1 MQKKIILLF
10 IAFSLSIYNCFA
22 QSSPAFGSTNGVA
35 DVSQTGA
42 ATYQIPIHTPPG
54 TNGFQPSIS
63 ISYNS
68 QAGNGVLGYGWNISG
83 LSAISR
89 IPKTIYHNGIAEGIT
104 LTRKDNLA
112 LDGNRLIAMNNDST
126 EFRTE
131 AETYSKINGGKS
143 KESYYWFEAKTKEG
157 GTLQY
162 GITEDSR
169 LRPGGKWSQP
179 VAWYINQSKD
189 PNGNTINYSY
199 SSQGGQMCLDKIEY
213 AGNTIQ
219 FQYEDRPD
227 KSTTYIAGASVI
239 QSKRLTKVIVKSDG
253 LTARTYE
260 FTYTHDGL
268 YSHLS
273 SVTEYGSNNVPL
285 NPTRFIMGSRNEE
298 SIATLSQIAKGY
310 YKQIY
315 SADLTGNGQSD
326 IIVTYKSKVDGDWTN
341 WEFHTANADGKT
353 FTKRNGGTLT
363 SSFKGFHVAD
373 INHDGVAD
381 VYMRTT
387 GKETYCCITCDLIP
401 PAYIKDN
408 DTLAS
413 KEISL
418 EEKDHAILPPE
429 EPNNGCCGTCSYDR
443 QTLVAFTHQNGS
455 LVRMESKD
463 TYFDHVNGDAIIY
476 AGMNFDGDGKP
487 DFLVLN
493 KDYSYKTARITS
505 SHFWMPSF
513 PAKPNN
519 VDLLDFNGDGRTDFM
534 VTKDDSSFI
543 YSFNPANS
551 SHKCNFLV

>member
-89 IPKTIYHNGIAEGIT
+89 VPKTIYHNGIAEGIT

-112 LDGNRLIAMNNDST
+112 LDGNRLIAINNDST

-298 SIATLSQIAKGY
+298 TIATLSQIAKGY

-363 SSFKGFHVAD
+363 
-373 INHDGVAD
+373 
-381 VYMRTT
+381 
-387 GKETYCCITCDLIP
+387 
-401 PAYIKDN
+401 
-408 DTLAS
+408 
-413 KEISL
+413 
-418 EEKDHAILPPE
+418 
-429 EPNNGCCGTCSYDR
+429 
-443 QTLVAFTHQNGS
+443 
-455 LVRMESKD
+455 
-463 TYFDHVNGDAIIY
+463 
-476 AGMNFDGDGKP
+476 
-487 DFLVLN
+487 
-493 KDYSYKTARITS
+493 
-505 SHFWMPSF
+505 W
-513 PAKPNN
+513 
-519 VDLLDFNGDGRTDFM
+519 LLC
-534 VTKDDSSFI
+534 K
-543 YSFNPANS
+543 
-551 SHKCNFLV
+551 